1 MYIVLAGLVIPG
13 GLGCRLPVM
22 TTQRIFKIKSGVK
35 AGFNPQ
41 PDPPK
46 IANLVSQINVIRVR

>member
-1 MYIVLAGLVIPG
+1 
-13 GLGCRLPVM
+13 M